1 MSSWR
6 GKHVE
11 IMFWVMGEMGDEC
24 AENVLWM
31 MVMGDEWAENVL
43 WVMEKQNC
51 FLAECIKVWVY
62 V

>member
-11 IMFWVMGEMGDEC
+11 IMFWVMGE
-24 AENVLWM
+24 
-31 MVMGDEWAENVL
+31 MGDEWAENVL